1 LRHHDGRLRAARFQ
15 HLIELA
21 DEALY
26 KAKRQGRN
34 RVCDG
39 TSQEASEVPCT
50 ELS

>member
-1 LRHHDGRLRAARFQ
+1 LRHHDGRLRQLAFNR
-15 HLIELA
+15 IELA